1 MKKIALIVL
10 SLSFCFF
17 VPLISIEFFLR
28 AIPNDFNEKS
38 YYFHRNKEK
47 IEVLILGSSHTF
59 VGVNPNLLKQPAF
72 SLAYSSQTLDLDELI
87 FDRVKNELPNLKT
100 VIIPVSY
107 FSYHLVLED
116 GTSHQK
122 IKNYNIYYNLYSNT
136 HLISNSFEV
145 FHQKPAKNWN
155 EIQRFYQNPRFKVTI
170 DSTGFISKRYVNTKL
185 TWNEKVKNAVKSHSL
200 PMYNPLI
207 QQRMQENTAA
217 LTRMLDW
224 CVERNIK
231 VILLS
236 SPADSSYVNQLEKHQ
251 FEYWKN
257 TTQRLS
263 SMYNNVIWLNYLE
276 DSSGFSRED
285 FQDPDHLNEKGSQK
299 LTQLINSNL

>member
-59 VGVNPNLLKQPAF
+59 VGVDPNALSKPAF

-107 FSYHLVLED
+107 FSYPLVLED

-122 IKNYNIYYNLYSNT
+122 IKNYNGEGEVDSAREALETMIDLRSINKDNEIYIYYR
-136 HLISNSFEV
+136 
-145 FHQKPAKNWN
+145 KK
-155 EIQRFYQNPRFKVTI
+155 
-170 DSTGFISKRYVNTKL
+170 
-185 TWNEKVKNAVKSHSL
+185 
-200 PMYNPLI
+200 
-207 QQRMQENTAA
+207 
-217 LTRMLDW
+217 
-224 CVERNIK
+224 
-231 VILLS
+231 
-236 SPADSSYVNQLEKHQ
+236 
-251 FEYWKN
+251 
-257 TTQRLS
+257 
-263 SMYNNVIWLNYLE
+263 
-276 DSSGFSRED
+276 
-285 FQDPDHLNEKGSQK
+285 
-299 LTQLINSNL
+299 

>member
-28 AIPNDFNEKS
+28 AIPNDFNEKL
-38 YYFHRNKEK
+38 YYLHRNKEK

-72 SLAYSSQTLDLDELI
+72 SFANSSQTLDLDELI
-87 FDRVKNELPNLKT
+87 FDRVKNKLPNLNT

-107 FSYHLVLED
+107 FSYPLVLED

-136 HLISNSFEV
+136 HLISNSFEI
-145 FHQKPAKNWN
+145 FHQTPAKNWKQ
-155 EIQRFYQNPRFKVTI
+155 IQRFYQNPRFKVTI

-185 TWNEKVKNAVKSHSL
+185 SWNEKVKNAVKNHSL
-200 PMYNPLI
+200 PMNNPLI
-207 QQRMQENTAA
+207 QQRMQENTAS

-236 SPADSSYVNQLEKHQ
+236 SPADSSYVNQLEKNQ

-299 LTQLINSNL
+299 LTQFINSHL